1 MDVSREPHTAAS
13 REAGFNGVPHPNATP
28 AGQNKTK
35 TYLEVHFRDVVE
47 PFIHSG
53 LAISGSEAR
62 KRHFGQHS
70 SGLGIHLPLQVSY
83 GVLFVCRATLI
94 ACF

>member
-1 MDVSREPHTAAS
+1 MSVESPIHTAAS
-13 REAGFNGVPHPNATP
+13 CGAGFNGVPHPNATP
-28 AGQNKTK
+28 AGQNKAK

-83 GVLFVCRATLI
+83 GVLFVCRVLI
-94 ACF
+94 ARF

>member
-35 TYLEVHFRDVVE
+35 TYLEVHFRDVVKA
-47 PFIHSG
+47 FI
-53 LAISGSEAR
+53 
-62 KRHFGQHS
+62 
-70 SGLGIHLPLQVSY
+70 
-83 GVLFVCRATLI
+83 
-94 ACF
+94 